1 MTPAPLRKIAP
12 RSAAN
17 RQNEYGLARI
27 NLLYSHNTA
36 NPKAVHWA
44 ALYPLILAEGGAVVS
59 EVMPVYPRRFE
70 SRATILLNT
79 MVVIV
84 TPNDVP
90 I

>member
-1 MTPAPLRKIAP
+1 MSNI
-12 RSAAN
+12 S
-17 RQNEYGLARI
+17 ARI
-27 NLLYSHNTA
+27 NLPYSHKTA

-44 ALYPLILAEGGAVVS
+44 ALYPLISAEGGAAS
-59 EVMPVYPRRFE
+59 EVMSVYLRRFE
-70 SRATILLNT
+70 SRATVLSNM

>member
-1 MTPAPLRKIAP
+1 MSKV
-12 RSAAN
+12 
-17 RQNEYGLARI
+17 LARV
-27 NLLYSHNTA
+27 NLLYSHNTV

-44 ALYPLILAEGGAVVS
+44 ALYPLIWAEEGAVVS
-59 EVMPVYPRRFE
+59 EVMLVYPTRFE
-70 SRATILLNT
+70 YCATILLNT